1 LPLFLAEPDFYGH
14 LGPLPIPALHTKICH
29 NLAHSPL
36 TVPTLPPLR
45 MPQNRAWRLKV
56 IAAFATVYLVWGS
69 TYLAIRIGVAS
80 LPPALF
86 AGVRFLVA
94 GLLLAAYAR
103 FSGKQFPRR
112 FSEWITISVAALLLL
127 VGANGLVVWGEQW
140 VPSNQAALIVATLA
154 LWLAWFGVLGPQ
166 GESFSR
172 RRLVGLL
179 VGFAGVAVLMW
190 PTDGFVLEH
199 FSAQLAI
206 LLAALSWAAGSI
218 YMKRRRPST
227 PPLMAAAMQSLVAGV
242 LLGTIG
248 YATGEAGR
256 WTWEGNALLAL
267 IYLIVF
273 GSCLAYVAYLWL
285 LHEVSPAALGTYAY
299 INPAVA
305 VLLGWWL
312 LDESLSAAQ
321 IIGMCVVLL
330 GVLLVSLPAGTS
342 KLHDGARAP

>member
-1 LPLFLAEPDFYGH
+1 
-14 LGPLPIPALHTKICH
+14 
-29 NLAHSPL
+29 
-36 TVPTLPPLR
+36 

-56 IAAFATVYLVWGS
+56 IAAFAIVYVVWGS
-69 TYLAIRIGVAS
+69 TYLAIRVGVAT

-86 AGVRFLVA
+86 AGVRFLAA

-103 FSGKQFPRR
+103 LTGKQFPRR
-112 FSEWITISVAALLLL
+112 RREWITITVAALLLL

-154 LWLAWFGVLGPQ
+154 LWLAGLGALGPQ

-172 RRLVGLL
+172 RRLTGLL
-179 VGFAGVAVLMW
+179 TGFAGVVVLMW

-206 LLAALSWAAGSI
+206 LLAALSWAGGSI
-218 YMKRRRPST
+218 FMKRRRPST

-248 YATGEAGR
+248 FAAGEAGR
-256 WTWEGNALLAL
+256 WTWEGNALFAL
-267 IYLIVF
+267 LYLVVF
-273 GSCLAYVAYLWL
+273 GSCIAYAAYLWL
-285 LHEVSPAALGTYAY
+285 LHEVSPAALATYAY

-305 VLLGWWL
+305 VMLGWWL
-312 LDESLSAAQ
+312 LGESLNGAQ
-321 IIGMCVVLL
+321 MAGMLVILL
-330 GVLLVSLPAGTS
+330 GVLLVSLPDKSGG
-342 KLHDGARAP
+342 HRA

>member
-1 LPLFLAEPDFYGH
+1 
-14 LGPLPIPALHTKICH
+14 
-29 NLAHSPL
+29 
-36 TVPTLPPLR
+36 

-56 IAAFATVYLVWGS
+56 IAAFAIVYVVWGS
-69 TYLAIRIGVAS
+69 TYLAIRVGVAT

-86 AGVRFLVA
+86 AGTRFLAA

-103 FSGKQFPRR
+103 LNGQQFPRR
-112 FSEWITISVAALLLL
+112 RREWITITVAALLLL

-154 LWLAWFGVLGPQ
+154 LWLAGLGALGPQ

-172 RRLVGLL
+172 QRLTGLL
-179 VGFAGVAVLMW
+179 IGFTGVVVLMW
-190 PTDGFVLEH
+190 PTDSFVLEH

-218 YMKRRRPST
+218 FMKRRRPST

-242 LLGTIG
+242 LLGAIG
-248 YATGEAGR
+248 FAAGEAGR
-256 WTWEGNALLAL
+256 WTWEGNAMLAL
-267 IYLIVF
+267 LYLIVF
-273 GSCLAYVAYLWL
+273 GSCLAYAAYLWL

-305 VLLGWWL
+305 VMLGWWL
-312 LDESLSAAQ
+312 LGESLNGAQ
-321 IIGMCVVLL
+321 MAGMLVILL
-330 GVLLVSLPAGTS
+330 GVLLVSLPDKTGE
-342 KLHDGARAP
+342 HRA